1 MIKNSLT
8 EESDSNMIST
18 RRCMPTR
25 RLNALGPIVY
35 LILLIVCFQIISVLI
50 LRSFYFFSLE
60 SHKLILILILISGAA
75 VGSIVSIFSARILR
89 RTSGKFLGRMFPF
102 LQFSNSEI
110 VKYLSI
116 LDQFKSDL
124 IATNLTKHV
133 CEKILK
139 FIQIV
144 IPTKKVTI
152 FLWKEEMGKFA
163 PFPDSGEIQFF
174 IFDPFLLWIAEND
187 RIYNFKEFATD
198 LDLNRIR
205 SSAEN
210 FFTKTGAALVIP
222 LIINKGLLGMIVLG
236 ERKNRKNYTSSEID
250 KLNEIRSV
258 SVMALSNAIFYERL
272 VELTETL
279 EEKVKIRTLELENA
293 QSQLIMSEKMAS
305 LGIMVA
311 GIAHEIN
318 TPAGVINGAAD
329 NLDQNMNYLIQNIFD
344 IVLLAKHRRLR
355 KNFELALLHILRDK
369 KNSELDSRE
378 KFRLKKKLKEEMEGM
393 DFNPA
398 LSSELSN
405 FIIENQI
412 GEERKYI
419 YNVILKDDD
428 RGYLMLK
435 NASHINRNIKNIRYA
450 IRNIVRI
457 VKALKSYSHL
467 DQSKTLSPANILEG
481 LENTLVI
488 LNNQIKYGIKVIRNF
503 REIPSVICNP
513 DELNQVWTNL
523 IQNAIQALKG
533 KGKIEISVFPQNNFV
548 VVEIEDDGPGIP
560 VKIQDRIW
568 DPFFT
573 TKDQGEGTGLGLGIA
588 KGIVEKHKGKIT
600 LTSHPGK
607 TIFRIELPVNP
618 EAVPSENIK
627 SNSSRK

>member
-1 MIKNSLT
+1 
-8 EESDSNMIST
+8 
-18 RRCMPTR
+18 
-25 RLNALGPIVY
+25 
-35 LILLIVCFQIISVLI
+35 
-50 LRSFYFFSLE
+50 
-60 SHKLILILILISGAA
+60 
-75 VGSIVSIFSARILR
+75 
-89 RTSGKFLGRMFPF
+89 MFPF

-210 FFTKTGAALVIP
+210 FFTKTGAALVVP

-305 LGIMVA
+305 LGTMVA

-369 KNSELDSRE
+369 KIPNSIRE
-378 KFRLKKKLKEEMEGM
+378 
-393 DFNPA
+393 
-398 LSSELSN
+398 
-405 FIIENQI
+405 
-412 GEERKYI
+412 
-419 YNVILKDDD
+419 
-428 RGYLMLK
+428 
-435 NASHINRNIKNIRYA
+435 RN
-450 IRNIVRI
+450 
-457 VKALKSYSHL
+457 
-467 DQSKTLSPANILEG
+467 
-481 LENTLVI
+481 
-488 LNNQIKYGIKVIRNF
+488 
-503 REIPSVICNP
+503 SV
-513 DELNQVWTNL
+513 
-523 IQNAIQALKG
+523 
-533 KGKIEISVFPQNNFV
+533 
-548 VVEIEDDGPGIP
+548 
-560 VKIQDRIW
+560 
-568 DPFFT
+568 
-573 TKDQGEGTGLGLGIA
+573 
-588 KGIVEKHKGKIT
+588 
-600 LTSHPGK
+600 
-607 TIFRIELPVNP
+607 
-618 EAVPSENIK
+618 
-627 SNSSRK
+627 

>member
-1 MIKNSLT
+1 M
-8 EESDSNMIST
+8 
-18 RRCMPTR
+18 
-25 RLNALGPIVY
+25 
-35 LILLIVCFQIISVLI
+35 
-50 LRSFYFFSLE
+50 RSFYFFSLE
-60 SHKLILILILISGAA
+60 SHKLILILISGAA

-210 FFTKTGAALVIP
+210 FFTKTGAALVVP
-222 LIINKGLLGMIVLG
+222 LIINKGLLGMIVLD

-488 LNNQIKYGIKVIRNF
+488 LNNQIKYGIKVVRNF

-533 KGKIEISVFPQNNFV
+533 KGKIEISVFPQNDFV

>member
-1 MIKNSLT
+1 
-8 EESDSNMIST
+8 
-18 RRCMPTR
+18 
-25 RLNALGPIVY
+25 
-35 LILLIVCFQIISVLI
+35 
-50 LRSFYFFSLE
+50 
-60 SHKLILILILISGAA
+60 
-75 VGSIVSIFSARILR
+75 
-89 RTSGKFLGRMFPF
+89 
-102 LQFSNSEI
+102 
-110 VKYLSI
+110 
-116 LDQFKSDL
+116 
-124 IATNLTKHV
+124 
-133 CEKILK
+133 
-139 FIQIV
+139 
-144 IPTKKVTI
+144 
-152 FLWKEEMGKFA
+152 
-163 PFPDSGEIQFF
+163 
-174 IFDPFLLWIAEND
+174 
-187 RIYNFKEFATD
+187 
-198 LDLNRIR
+198 
-205 SSAEN
+205 
-210 FFTKTGAALVIP
+210 
-222 LIINKGLLGMIVLG
+222 
-236 ERKNRKNYTSSEID
+236 
-250 KLNEIRSV
+250 
-258 SVMALSNAIFYERL
+258 
-272 VELTETL
+272 
-279 EEKVKIRTLELENA
+279 
-293 QSQLIMSEKMAS
+293 
-305 LGIMVA
+305 
-311 GIAHEIN
+311 
-318 TPAGVINGAAD
+318 
-329 NLDQNMNYLIQNIFD
+329 
-344 IVLLAKHRRLR
+344 
-355 KNFELALLHILRDK
+355 
-369 KNSELDSRE
+369 
-378 KFRLKKKLKEEMEGM
+378 MEGM

-488 LNNQIKYGIKVIRNF
+488 LNNQIKYGIKVVRNF
-503 REIPSVICNP
+503 REIPSVLCNP

-533 KGKIEISVFPQNNFV
+533 KGKIEISVFPQNDFV

>member
-210 FFTKTGAALVIP
+210 FFTKTGAALVVP

-305 LGIMVA
+305 LGTMVA

-488 LNNQIKYGIKVIRNF
+488 LNNQIKYGIKVVRNF

-533 KGKIEISVFPQNNFV
+533 KGKIEISVFPQNDFV

-627 SNSSRK
+627 SISSRK

>member
-1 MIKNSLT
+1 M
-8 EESDSNMIST
+8 
-18 RRCMPTR
+18 
-25 RLNALGPIVY
+25 
-35 LILLIVCFQIISVLI
+35 
-50 LRSFYFFSLE
+50 RSFYFFSLE
-60 SHKLILILILISGAA
+60 SHKLILILISGAA

-210 FFTKTGAALVIP
+210 FFTKTGAALVVP

-305 LGIMVA
+305 LGTMVA

-488 LNNQIKYGIKVIRNF
+488 LNNQIKYGIKVVRNF

-533 KGKIEISVFPQNNFV
+533 KGKIEISVFPQNDFV

>member
-1 MIKNSLT
+1 
-8 EESDSNMIST
+8 MIST

-210 FFTKTGAALVIP
+210 FFTKTGAALVVP

-305 LGIMVA
+305 LGTMVA

-533 KGKIEISVFPQNNFV
+533 KGKIEISVFPQNDFV

>member
-1 MIKNSLT
+1 M
-8 EESDSNMIST
+8 
-18 RRCMPTR
+18 
-25 RLNALGPIVY
+25 
-35 LILLIVCFQIISVLI
+35 
-50 LRSFYFFSLE
+50 RSFYFFSLE
-60 SHKLILILILISGAA
+60 SHKLILILISGAA

-210 FFTKTGAALVIP
+210 FFTKTGAALVVP

-533 KGKIEISVFPQNNFV
+533 KGKIEISVFPQNDFV

>member
-1 MIKNSLT
+1 
-8 EESDSNMIST
+8 
-18 RRCMPTR
+18 MPTR

-50 LRSFYFFSLE
+50 LQSFYFFSLE
-60 SHKLILILILISGAA
+60 SHKLILILISGA
-75 VGSIVSIFSARILR
+75 VLGSIVSIFSVRILR
-89 RTSGKFLGRMFPF
+89 HTSGKFLGRRFPF

-210 FFTKTGAALVIP
+210 FFTKTGAALVVP

-279 EEKVKIRTLELENA
+279 EEKVKTRTLELENA

-355 KNFELALLHILRDK
+355 KNFELALLHLLRDK

-378 KFRLKKKLKEEMEGM
+378 KFRLKKKLKEEMEDM

-488 LNNQIKYGIKVIRNF
+488 LNNQIKYGIKVVRNF

-533 KGKIEISVFPQNNFV
+533 KGKIEISVFPHNGFV

-618 EAVPSENIK
+618 AAVPSENIK

>member
-1 MIKNSLT
+1 M
-8 EESDSNMIST
+8 
-18 RRCMPTR
+18 
-25 RLNALGPIVY
+25 
-35 LILLIVCFQIISVLI
+35 
-50 LRSFYFFSLE
+50 RSFYFFSLE
-60 SHKLILILILISGAA
+60 SHKLILILISGAA

-210 FFTKTGAALVIP
+210 FFTKTGAALVVP

-305 LGIMVA
+305 LGTMVA

-533 KGKIEISVFPQNNFV
+533 KGKIEISVFPQNDFV

-627 SNSSRK
+627 SISSRK

>member
-1 MIKNSLT
+1 M
-8 EESDSNMIST
+8 
-18 RRCMPTR
+18 
-25 RLNALGPIVY
+25 
-35 LILLIVCFQIISVLI
+35 
-50 LRSFYFFSLE
+50 RSFYFFSLE
-60 SHKLILILILISGAA
+60 SHKLILILISGAA

-210 FFTKTGAALVIP
+210 FFTKTGAALVVP

-488 LNNQIKYGIKVIRNF
+488 LNNQIKYGIKVVRNF

-533 KGKIEISVFPQNNFV
+533 KGKIEISVFPQNDFV